1 MTFFRAFPI
10 LAPVKK
16 PLQQALGWVAGYVGA
31 NVQFYGGALSLPVV
45 VPAALAGLAAMSAL
59 ALGGWLADATGGA
72 ILSELRRRARLRAPR
87 PPSPSLRGTPTPEE
101 FAADAA
107 VRPRTLVVR
116 LRIGSR
122 LADLAP
128 TLDRGNLYDVSPT
141 GAKRIRGRG
150 RGVRGWLEDNRV
162 GMNYS
167 TLMRYM
173 RLAVRLRALLGLDEH
188 LPLEWLLPGA
198 AASANVPPALQAQ
211 CAAAKRKLARLM
223 REHWNFSRLQSHVDR
238 ALGLRRLPRTGRA
251 GAGGRTR
258 PLDEVLAE
266 NTRRELADF
275 LQARDLSPKLEALRQ
290 AAVARFLEAGQGG
303 VSGPGIPCPAPA
315 TGSQGTGKK
324 CRTGGLS
331 AERRGRASWK
341 PMDEGV

>member
-1 MTFFRAFPI
+1 M
-10 LAPVKK
+10 KK

-45 VPAALAGLAAMSAL
+45 VPAALAGLAAMSAV

-173 RLAVRLRALLGLDEH
+173 RLVVRLRALLGLDER

-198 AASANVPPALQAQ
+198 TASAEVPPALQAQ

-223 REHWNFSRLQSHVDR
+223 RENWNFSRLQSHVDR
-238 ALGLRRLPRTGRA
+238 ALGLRRLPRPGRA
-251 GAGGRTR
+251 GGRMR
-258 PLDEVLAE
+258 PLDDALAD

-275 LQARDLSPKLEALRQ
+275 LQARDLPPKLEALRRKALAGLLERPPPP
-290 AAVARFLEAGQGG
+290 AAPLFSAPRH
-303 VSGPGIPCPAPA
+303 SPA
-315 TGSQGTGKK
+315 
-324 CRTGGLS
+324 
-331 AERRGRASWK
+331 
-341 PMDEGV
+341 

>member
-1 MTFFRAFPI
+1 MLRPMNNK
-10 LAPVKK
+10 LKY
-16 PLQQALGWVAGYVGA
+16 ALREAAGIAGDTARFHVGA
-31 NVQFYGGALSLPVV
+31 LALPVV
-45 VPAALAGLAAMSAL
+45 VPAALAGLAAMSAV

-72 ILSELRRRARLRAPR
+72 ILAELRRRARLRAPR

-107 VRPRTLVVR
+107 VRPRTLAVR
-116 LRIGSR
+116 LRIGAR

-128 TLDRGNLYDVSPT
+128 TLDRGNHYDVSPT

-150 RGVRGWLEDNRV
+150 RGVRGWLADNRV

-173 RLAVRLRALLGLDEH
+173 RLAVRLRALLGLDDR
-188 LPLEWLLPGA
+188 LPLEWLLPGGA
-198 AASANVPPALQAQ
+198 VSAEVPSALQAQ

-223 REHWNFSRLQSHVDR
+223 REHWNFSRLQSHVDG
-238 ALGLRRLPRTGRA
+238 ALGLRRLPRTGRV
-251 GAGGRTR
+251 GEK
-258 PLDEVLAE
+258 PLDAVLAD

-275 LQARDLSPKLEALRQ
+275 LQARDLPPKLEALRQ
-290 AAVARFLEAGQGG
+290 AAVAGFLETGQGG

-315 TGSQGTGKK
+315 TGSQGMGKK

-341 PMDEGV
+341 PLGEGV

>member
-1 MTFFRAFPI
+1 MNKTLEHALREAAGIAEATVRVSVGSLALPVIVPLAVAGVAAFS
-10 LAPVKK
+10 AA
-16 PLQQALGWVAGYVGA
+16 ALGA
-31 NVQFYGGALSLPVV
+31 
-45 VPAALAGLAAMSAL
+45 
-59 ALGGWLADATGGA
+59 WLADTTGRA

-87 PPSPSLRGTPTPEE
+87 PPSPSLRGTPSPEE

-107 VRPRTLVVR
+107 VQPRTLAVR

-128 TLDRGNLYDVSPT
+128 TLDCGNHYDVSPT

-173 RLAVRLRALLGLDEH
+173 RLAVRLRALLALDER

-198 AASANVPPALQAQ
+198 AASADVPPALQAQ
-211 CAAAKRKLARLM
+211 YAAAKRKLARLM
-223 REHWNFSRLQSHVDR
+223 REHWNFSRLQLHVDR
-238 ALGLRRLPRTGRA
+238 ALGLRRLPRPGRA
-251 GAGGRTR
+251 GRKQF
-258 PLDEVLAE
+258 DETLAE

-275 LQARDLSPKLEALRQ
+275 LQARDLPPRLEKLRRE
-290 AAVARFLEAGQGG
+290 AVAGFLVPRSGAFG
-303 VSGPGIPCPAPA
+303 VG
-315 TGSQGTGKK
+315 
-324 CRTGGLS
+324 RE
-331 AERRGRASWK
+331 ERR
-341 PMDEGV
+341 